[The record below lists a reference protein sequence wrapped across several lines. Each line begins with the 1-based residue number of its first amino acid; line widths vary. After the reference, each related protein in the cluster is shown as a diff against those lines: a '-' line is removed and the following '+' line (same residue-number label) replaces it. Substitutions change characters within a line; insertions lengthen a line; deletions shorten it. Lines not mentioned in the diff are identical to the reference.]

1 MTKILIDGVERQS
14 DHATSAPWAT
24 LLESVDR
31 DLETQGRIVVAVT
44 IDGVDVPAFRDA
56 TMGNQ
61 LVAATVVALRSGT
74 ENDLMTQ
81 CVQEAAD
88 GVETLRVAAAAVGA
102 AFRRHDLAV
111 AHDGLRQVA
120 GGLSTLIAVLQAVAL
135 AGRVNIQNGTGQPVV
150 LLNELSTNVQ
160 AVIAAQGN
168 QDWLTVADVL
178 EYDIEP
184 ALKRWQSLFA
194 AIETADAV
202 EPLRA
207 AS

>member
-14 DHATSAPWAT
+14 DRESPQWAA
-24 LLESVDR
+24 LIDSVDR
-31 DLETQGRIVVAVT
+31 ELETKGRIVVAVT
-44 IDGVDVPAFRDA
+44 IDGVDVPAFRDT
-56 TMGNQ
+56 TMGTQ
-61 LVAATVVALRSGT
+61 LVAAKVVALRSGT
-74 ENDLMTQ
+74 ESDLMTQ
-81 CVQEAAD
+81 CIQDATE
-88 GVETLRVAAAAVGA
+88 GVETLRLAATAVGA

-135 AGRVNIQNGTGQPVV
+135 AGRVDIKGGAGQAVT
-150 LLNELSTNVQ
+150 LLNELSSNVE
-160 AVIAAQGN
+160 AVIAAQGS

-184 ALKRWQSLFA
+184 ALKRWQAVFDAIDAPPA
-194 AIETADAV
+194 A

>member
-1 MTKILIDGVERQS
+1 MTKILLDGVERQR
-14 DHATSAPWAT
+14 DSASPQWAA
-24 LLESVDR
+24 LLDSVDR
-31 DLETQGRIVVAVT
+31 DLETKGRIVVAVT

-56 TMGNQ
+56 TMGTQ
-61 LVAATVVALRSGT
+61 LVAAQVVALRSGT

-81 CVQEAAD
+81 CIQEATE
-88 GVETLRVAAAAVGA
+88 GVEALRAAAAAVGA
-102 AFRRHDLAV
+102 AFRRHDLSV

-120 GGLSTLIAVLQAVAL
+120 GALSTLIAVLQAVAL
-135 AGRVNIQNGTGQPVV
+135 AGRVDIQGGSSQAVT
-150 LLNELSTNVQ
+150 LLNELSSNVE
-160 AVIAAQGN
+160 AIIAAQGN

-184 ALKRWQSLFA
+184 ALKRWTTMFA
-194 AIETADAV
+194 AIEASPVA